1 MTMKIWDAIN
11 VNVSRTRILL
21 RNTDKFSNHEFL
33 LEQLS
38 NYLGGRNLT
47 QTQSRGHMICKVMR
61 KGRAKILRAGQ
72 HND

>member
-11 VNVSRTRILL
+11 VNVCRTRILL
-21 RNTDKFSNHEFL
+21 KNTDKFSNHEFL

-38 NYLGGRNLT
+38 NYLGGRNFT

-61 KGRAKILRAGQ
+61 KRRAKILRVGQ